1 MRRIIKRLLREYQYP
16 PEGYEMA
23 VETVMRQCE
32 RWADDEE
39 NLVWTSD
46 YHQLPPDEAI
56 LRRAFLYDYLE
67 GKKGL
72 IEERTYRKE
81 AA

>member
-32 RWADDEE
+32 KWADDEE
-39 NLVWTSD
+39 NLV
-46 YHQLPPDEAI
+46 
-56 LRRAFLYDYLE
+56 
-67 GKKGL
+67 
-72 IEERTYRKE
+72 
-81 AA
+81 